1 MIGST
6 TMVKL
11 TETLF
16 AQVNAVL
23 AAWNPFGVPAG
34 TAQDEYRDYVA
45 VLLES
50 WHRSRDVE
58 PAMVW
63 VYTQPLGYDVNAS
76 FARATRQ
83 FATQINQLLQEQED
97 A

>member
-1 MIGST
+1 MLT
-6 TMVKL
+6 L
-11 TETLF
+11 TENLF

-23 AAWNPFGVPAG
+23 AEWNPIGVPAG
-34 TAQDEYRDYVA
+34 TAEEEYQDYVA

-50 WHRSRDVE
+50 WNGSRDVE

-63 VYTQPLGYDVNAS
+63 VYTQLLGYDVNPAFS
-76 FARATRQ
+76 HATRQ
-83 FATQINQLLQEQED
+83 FATQLNQLLQAQEK